1 VEVVLTETGNY
12 EMNKANAIADIN
24 EVSGQTGVVASDNGE
39 SLTLTA
45 ADGRNISLYAYG
57 NMDYDADGTDDVGI
71 AVAGVET
78 NIANF
83 GLSSNDVGVNNDALN
98 VAATALNSSYVM
110 NAKTAYSTVS
120 LSSAK
125 SFEVGYGTNGTKGLD
140 DSGFKAGTF
149 GGGEDGQALTDIDIS
164 TFEGAQAALVAVDN
178 AIAQVASQ
186 RADLGAIQ
194 NRMESTVSNLKVT
207 SENLSAANSRIQD
220 ADFAAE
226 TAELSRT
233 QVLQQAGISIL
244 AQANASG
251 QNVLSLLG

>member
-1 VEVVLTETGNY
+1 
-12 EMNKANAIADIN
+12 
-24 EVSGQTGVVASDNGE
+24 
-39 SLTLTA
+39 
-45 ADGRNISLYAYG
+45 RNISLYAYG
-57 NMDYDADGTDDVGI
+57 NQDYDGDADLTNDGGI
-71 AVAGVET
+71 AHAAVTT

-83 GLSSNDVGVNNDALN
+83 GLSKDDVGINEDPASTAPADAEF
-98 VAATALNSSYVM
+98 SYVL

-125 SFEVGYGTNGTKGLD
+125 SFEVGYGTNGTKGLE

-149 GGGEDGQALTDIDIS
+149 GGGKDGQALTDIDIS

-207 SENLSAANSRIQD
+207 SENLS
-220 ADFAAE
+220 
-226 TAELSRT
+226 
-233 QVLQQAGISIL
+233 
-244 AQANASG
+244 
-251 QNVLSLLG
+251 

>member
-1 VEVVLTETGNY
+1 
-12 EMNKANAIADIN
+12 
-24 EVSGQTGVVASDNGE
+24 
-39 SLTLTA
+39 LTA
-45 ADGRNISLYAYG
+45 ADGRNISLF
-57 NMDYDADGTDDVGI
+57 ADSGTTSEAMTDLGTSI
-71 AVAGVET
+71 E
-78 NIANF
+78 NF
-83 GLSSNDVGVNNDALN
+83 GLSASNVGQDTG
-98 VAATALNSSYVM
+98 ATTVDEFSYADG
-110 NAKTAYSTVS
+110 AKTTYSTVT

-125 SFEVGYGTNGTKGLD
+125 SFEVSYGTTGTKGLE

-149 GGGEDGQALTDIDIS
+149 GGGKDGQALTDIDVS